1 MNVFIHHFLFYSET
15 PESTFDSLK
24 IKYGLPE
31 VFPITN
37 FGFFKSGMLW
47 LKNSYL
53 EIVNYPKDIPA
64 PNSNKLQTRFVGI
77 AFKTDLPPEQTLEFL
92 NKNNIKSSE
101 ILNEDV
107 LDNEGNK
114 VNIAKIILLN
124 DYLHDFR
131 IFFVFH
137 TNDFFE
143 EKEKIMPNEEGFTF
157 NKCLLSAHNSLKVIE
172 LFKKFGFTFTDA
184 NVFKTFKHQT
194 IQIIDSENLATD
206 IIDFEIQK
214 KDKNINILKKPIFDD

>member
-1 MNVFIHHFLFYSET
+1 
-15 PESTFDSLK
+15 
-24 IKYGLPE
+24 
-31 VFPITN
+31 
-37 FGFFKSGMLW
+37 MLW

-64 PNSNKLQTRFVGI
+64 PNSNQLETRFVGI
-77 AFKTDLPPEQTLEFL
+77 AFKTDLSPEQTLEFL
-92 NKNNIKSSE
+92 NKNHIKSSE

-143 EKEKIMPNEEGFTF
+143 TKEKIMPNEEGFTF
-157 NKCLLSAHNSLKVIE
+157 KKCLLSVHNSLTVIE
-172 LFKKFGFTFTDA
+172 LLKKFGFAFTDA
-184 NVFKTFKHQT
+184 NVFKTFKHQS